1 MSERNLHTELWA
13 EKLQQVTLPDSGEA
27 WQAMMVVLDR
37 EMPVKGKKDGRRWFL
52 LILLLLLLIGVC
64 NCPGRGRWFGKSSLS
79 RVTAP
84 VDLPVQ
90 PSGGAAR
97 PGDSSVQS
105 SGSPDLPV
113 GSPVRPLGSATPPAG
128 SPARPV
134 GSPAPPAGSPAPT
147 VGSPAAPAGGLAD
160 GRPLGPNGARQPPD
174 RDRRRDSGGPHS
186 ETNSSGGTAAGHGE
200 NTGSRADAGH
210 SSDSSDG
217 KDTGGSTGSNHHAH
231 SGRFKRSGQYSDVTV
246 LGRRKKRTKTN
257 NGDTVV
263 ASVDKPEGNQN
274 HGDSTAKRVTG
285 KDSIVNKMP
294 AKDSAAKKV
303 TAKDSTGKKATPP
316 KPEKEKEDI
325 KGFVAGIG
333 LNQLFP
339 VGGQERSGYNSG
351 GTTGGLSDYIPV
363 PMIRYYFSKKLYVQL
378 DAQLNAPQYT
388 KKNLVIQQQQQ
399 TLSPGRVLTNTVT
412 VQKLFYFNLPL
423 SIHYSPIDN
432 LSVGAGLQFSRLR
445 NAVGSVDSTITN
457 TISTRVDSLISK
469 RTLTLK
475 NSTAY
480 QLISTNEF
488 RVLIDANYTYR
499 HFIFGVRYN
508 QALSNFVNVQ
518 VGPGTFTQA
527 RNSSLQLYLRYIL
540 WDDRK
545 KK

>member
-27 WQAMMVVLDR
+27 WQAMTVVLDR

-113 GSPVRPLGSATPPAG
+113 GSPARPLGSATRPAG
-128 SPARPV
+128 SPARPL
-134 GSPAPPAGSPAPT
+134 GSPAPP
-147 VGSPAAPAGGLAD
+147 VGSPVAPAGGLAD
-160 GRPLGPNGARQPPD
+160 GRPLGSNGAHQPPD
-174 RDRRRDSGGPHS
+174 RDRRRDSGVPHS
-186 ETNSSGGTAAGHGE
+186 ET
-200 NTGSRADAGH
+200 
-210 SSDSSDG
+210 
-217 KDTGGSTGSNHHAH
+217 STGSNHHAD
-231 SGRFKRSGQYSDVTV
+231 SGRLKRSGQYSDVTV

-257 NGDTVV
+257 NGDTVA